1 MDEGRPCGAPGR
13 RRRRCRCLR
22 ADGPA
27 RSEHLP
33 VAVSSPRYA
42 LGLVFTVA
50 TLVPLVIG
58 ATRVRA
64 RLVPE
69 LSGERARLAEVVVVL
84 AGYVLVGEALGTV
97 RLFRTGFLV
106 AGCIVVGLGLA
117 WARRSSPRPSPI
129 RAHHTPAADTGTT
142 GVSLVPVH

>member
-1 MDEGRPCGAPGR
+1 MDEGRPCRAPGR

-27 RSEHLP
+27 RPEHLP
-33 VAVSSPRYA
+33 VAVTAVRYA
-42 LGLVFTVA
+42 LGLFFTVT
-50 TLVPLVIG
+50 TLLPLVIG

-84 AGYVLVGEALGTV
+84 AGYVLVGAALGTV
-97 RLFRTGFLV
+97 GLVRTGLLV
-106 AGCIVVGLGLA
+106 AGGIVLGLG
-117 WARRSSPRPSPI
+117 
-129 RAHHTPAADTGTT
+129 
-142 GVSLVPVH
+142 